1 MVKHYDLGFT
11 KVEVYNNY
19 IVNTIA
25 EGFLVMPRH
34 NSILLDFVK
43 EHFSNKDFIYVS
55 NRINSYSVNPTVYY
69 ETKKIQ
75 NLIGIAVV
83 SINPRQKL
91 LCEMEG
97 SFYKKNMEYFKKM
110 HEALLW
116 KDEVLLRHKK
126 RKTP

>member
-43 EHFSNKDFIYVS
+43 EHFNNKDFIYVS

-75 NLIGIAVV
+75 NPYWYCCSFNKPQTKTIVRNGRIFLQKEYGI
-83 SINPRQKL
+83 
-91 LCEMEG
+91 
-97 SFYKKNMEYFKKM
+97 F
-110 HEALLW
+110 
-116 KDEVLLRHKK
+116 
-126 RKTP
+126 